1 MTIGF
6 RQGDGH
12 LPHAAFLRI
21 SPSVARSRLI
31 LEESVIKGVDWGR
44 ALAVG
49 YAQYLL
55 CSDVARTVDG
65 IGCARPEG
73 GNDGF
78 SGLVADLYRGS
89 IAAQLPPRQVLMRIL
104 QRGPDSVNDLI
115 KEARDRGLLE
125 PHEPRLVF
133 RPQPPPS
140 PLQHHPRT
148 LPADARPTWQMSAC
162 TEGAVLFDLPGA
174 QDFVFH
180 VGVRFCRADE
190 KGIPPRY
197 LCGPAAGN
205 GPAGVFPQAL
215 EVRPATWH
223 SGGTTVNLTAKAI
236 LALPF
241 NLALALGPELQI
253 GHLPT
258 AMSTAL
264 TGNHPRRSPQHLQD
278 VASVHRF
285 ALHQGSKPH
294 DLVAQVWRVELRTAV
309 EWARRARRAGF
320 LDTRA
325 NELKALNLP
334 RRPGRP
340 GGRRSQPRS

>member
-6 RQGDGH
+6 RQGASQ

-21 SPSVARSRLI
+21 SPSAPGSRVI
-31 LEESVIKGVDWGR
+31 LEESVIKGVDWER
-44 ALAVG
+44 VLAVG

-55 CSDVARTVDG
+55 GSDAARSVDE

-73 GNDGF
+73 GSDGF

-104 QRGPDSVNDLI
+104 QRGPDSVNDLN
-115 KEARDRGLLE
+115 KEARDRGLLG
-125 PHEPRLVF
+125 PHDPRLTF
-133 RPQPPPS
+133 RPQPPSS
-140 PLQHHPRT
+140 PVQHHPRT
-148 LPADARPTWQMSAC
+148 LPADARPTWQMDASA
-162 TEGAVLFDLPGA
+162 EGAMLFDLPGA
-174 QDFVFH
+174 QDYVFH

-197 LCGPAAGN
+197 LCGPAGGN

-223 SGGTTVNLTAKAI
+223 AGGATVNLTAKAI
-236 LALPF
+236 LALPLA
-241 NLALALGPELQI
+241 LALALGPELQI

-264 TGNHPRRSPQHLQD
+264 TGNHPRRSPQHLQA

-285 ALHQGSKPH
+285 ALHQGTKPH
-294 DLVAQVWRVELRTAV
+294 DLVAQVWRVELRTAM
-309 EWARRARRAGF
+309 EWARRARRAGL

-325 NELKALNLP
+325 NELKALSPPRWP
-334 RRPGRP
+334 RRPGTDLRTAHT
-340 GGRRSQPRS
+340 